1 MKVMDLALASMAL
14 LVPTPALSTPA
25 APDHSNPPP
34 LAASAGPA
42 VTFHQSLAEG
52 WNDRRIDATQA
63 SAVFAHVFA
72 HLPPEVDVHPTEN
85 YYYWQLAIDG
95 RSLHG
100 NFRLVAGRR
109 EHGEIAFACGEPTE
123 FLEPNERAERLVHHK
138 VFTAKDG
145 VVVEMT
151 DPLTVKVSY
160 KNKTVVFHLNPLP
173 QTPPTGFTLPSTE
186 KFLQRIQD
194 ESGLRFYLLYHT
206 TAHYF
211 FWVLDEETP
220 IPEHFRPLTE
230 EVVIGRRT
238 GFIFWSQHSV
248 GGRRILA
255 SVRRRCLHRNDYYDG
270 PFDQLADNFVQ
281 GDGLR
286 PWIEEAMPWYK
297 GRVDPRGYLTDGPAP
312 RRVALTAY
320 GQHDEPSEAL
330 TLIEQALTLPDPV
343 GHLARGG
350 GPPPSGR

>member
-1 MKVMDLALASMAL
+1 MKVMDLVLSSMSL
-14 LVPTPALSTPA
+14 LLLMLALSMPT
-25 APDHSNPPP
+25 APDHSSPPP
-34 LAASAGPA
+34 LAASAGPS
-42 VTFHQSLAEG
+42 VTFHQSLADG
-52 WNDRRIDATQA
+52 WQDRSVDVTNTHAL
-63 SAVFAHVFA
+63 FAHVFA
-72 HLPPEVDVHPTEN
+72 HLPPEVRVHPTEN

-123 FLEPNERAERLVHHK
+123 FLEPNERAERLVHNK
-138 VFTAKDG
+138 VFTADEG

-151 DPLTVKVSY
+151 NPLTVKVSY
-160 KNKTVVFHLNPLP
+160 HNKTVVFHLNPLP
-173 QTPPTGFTLPSTE
+173 QTPPTSFALPPQE
-186 KFLQRIQD
+186 KFLQRIHD
-194 ESGLRFYLLYHT
+194 ESGLRFHLLYDT
-206 TAHYF
+206 TAHHF

-220 IPEHFRPLTE
+220 VPEHFRPLTAD
-230 EVVIGRRT
+230 VVIGRRT
-238 GFIFWSQHSV
+238 GFVFWSQKSV

-255 SVRRRCLHRNDYYDG
+255 SVRRRCVLRNDYYDG

-297 GRVDPRGYLTDGPAP
+297 GRVDRWGNLTDGPSP

-320 GQHDEPSEAL
+320 GQHDEPDEAVA
-330 TLIEQALTLPDPV
+330 LIKQALTLPDPI

-350 GPPPSGR
+350 GPPSAGR